1 MFPVQDDTFEVS
13 VFGTGFG
20 ECVLVHIG
28 NNDWI
33 VVDAC
38 LDPSTKTPCV
48 LEYFSSIG
56 VDPAKAIKLVI
67 ATHWDTDH
75 VEGLAEILRVSEES
89 EFVMSKALKNEDFRR
104 FVFAMPDI
112 PGVPKTSTKEFF
124 EIFKICAE
132 RAAKRTLGAI
142 TLASENQTLIRDE
155 INIGGKDVEREV
167 IALSPSS
174 AAQLKSLEGFSKL
187 MANEFEP
194 VRNLR
199 QLENN
204 HTSIVLWVKVGS
216 INILLGADLEEL
228 GVPDDG
234 WQRILNNQKLPRG
247 SKSEMFKI
255 PHHGSENGHH
265 AGVWSDLVVDDN
277 FSVVTPFQ
285 HGHHNL
291 PTNSDLR
298 RISSY
303 SQKAYIAG
311 GTVPASL
318 RKDKERKN
326 LLRKVNKNLQRKRRE
341 LGHVIMQKKIVPPS
355 DWSVDCIGVC
365 KKI

>member
-1 MFPVQDDTFEVS
+1 M
-13 VFGTGFG
+13 
-20 ECVLVHIG
+20 
-28 NNDWI
+28 
-33 VVDAC
+33 
-38 LDPSTKTPCV
+38 
-48 LEYFSSIG
+48 
-56 VDPAKAIKLVI
+56 
-67 ATHWDTDH
+67 
-75 VEGLAEILRVSEES
+75 
-89 EFVMSKALKNEDFRR
+89 
-104 FVFAMPDI
+104 
-112 PGVPKTSTKEFF
+112 
-124 EIFKICAE
+124 
-132 RAAKRTLGAI
+132 
-142 TLASENQTLIRDE
+142 
-155 INIGGKDVEREV
+155 INIGGKNVEREV

-174 AAQLKSLEGFSKL
+174 AAQLRSLEGFSKL

-228 GVPDDG
+228 RVPDDG
-234 WQRILNNQKLPRG
+234 WQRILTNHKLPSG

-265 AGVWSDLVVDDN
+265 ADVWSNLVVDDN
-277 FSVVTPFQ
+277 LSVVTPFQ
-285 HGHHNL
+285 RGRHNL
-291 PTNSDLR
+291 PTKSDLR

-318 RKDKERKN
+318 RKDKEMKN
-326 LLRKVNKNLQRKRRE
+326 LLRKVNKNLQRKKRE
-341 LGHVIMQKKIVPPS
+341 LGHIIMQKKIVPPS
-355 DWSVDCIGVC
+355 DWSVECIGVC